1 MMFEIVLRSER
12 KYVGSSSVVIF
23 AARDTLEDR
32 CGMQTVARENV
43 SLLSQQ
49 LHLVQNA
56 CE

>member
-1 MMFEIVLRSER
+1 MFEIVLRSER
-12 KYVGSSSVVIF
+12 KYVGSSSVVMF

-43 SLLSQQ
+43 SLLSQK